1 MGDAAGGREGT
12 SVLITDLLITDY
24 FPVSSE
30 ENAGFGTLSPYLR
43 RMLSGLATPP
53 SEVASRCLWVLLAT
67 VTVACDV
74 RCPVRCEVSRRK
86 GKPCCK

>member
-1 MGDAAGGREGT
+1 MGDAAEGREGT

-43 RMLSGLATPP
+43 PKTKWTSNSTQ
-53 SEVASRCLWVLLAT
+53 
-67 VTVACDV
+67 
-74 RCPVRCEVSRRK
+74 
-86 GKPCCK
+86 